1 LPAGSAG
8 GTRFE
13 REQAMNAKTLYS
25 LIAAALVALIAAWWI
40 NSAQKPVSESAE
52 QTTALLPG
60 FREQVND
67 VTAITFTGADH
78 KVLATLKRGS
88 NGWTVAEKSDY
99 PADVVK
105 LREFLLKLADATVLE
120 QKTSNPKH
128 YTDLGVN
135 DVSDKDTNGVL
146 VSLDGLKQ
154 PLKLIIGNYNGA
166 GGGGTFVRRDGE
178 AQSLLV
184 KGNLTAEKVIANWEK
199 KDIADIAATRL
210 KQVVL
215 TNPEGKVLKAY
226 KEQAGDANF
235 KVADVPKGREVSS
248 DFVANTLGS
257 TLSSLHVED
266 AFPAKEVPPGD
277 KVYKASYLT
286 SDGLDVGVVA
296 WVKDSKDYAQFTAAL
311 DSAATAANIDADQA
325 KAKADFAA
333 AQSAAGK
340 TATAKAGEGADS
352 KPAVEAAADSVAKA
366 AAEPIAP
373 LAVSDP
379 AKDKAERLKV
389 LNDEVVALNKTFA
402 GWTFVLPSFKFS
414 SIDKSMDD
422 MLKPLEQKKPDAKD
436 AAKPAPGKPAVPAKK
451 N

>member
-1 LPAGSAG
+1 
-8 GTRFE
+8 
-13 REQAMNAKTLYS
+13 
-25 LIAAALVALIAAWWI
+25 
-40 NSAQKPVSESAE
+40 
-52 QTTALLPG
+52 
-60 FREQVND
+60 
-67 VTAITFTGADH
+67 
-78 KVLATLKRGS
+78 
-88 NGWTVAEKSDY
+88 
-99 PADVVK
+99 VVK
-105 LREFLLKLADATVLE
+105 LRSSAKLADAKVLE

-128 YTDLGVN
+128 YADLGVS
-135 DVSDKDTNGVL
+135 DVTEKDANGVL

-184 KGNLTAEKVIANWEK
+184 KGNLTAEKAVANWEK
-199 KDIADIAATRL
+199 KDIADVAATRL
-210 KQVVL
+210 KQSVL
-215 TNPEGKVLKAY
+215 TSPEGKVLKVY
-226 KEQAGDANF
+226 KEQPGDANF
-235 KVADVPKGREVSS
+235 RVADVPKGREVSS

-257 TLSSLHVED
+257 TLSGLHAD
-266 AFPAKEVPPGD
+266 AAFPAKEVPPGD

-286 SDGLDVGVVA
+286 FDGLDVGLVA
-296 WVKDSKDYAQFTAAL
+296 WVKDGKDYAQFTAVL
-311 DSAATAANIDADQA
+311 DNATATANIDADQA

-333 AQSAAGK
+333 AQSAAG
-340 TATAKAGEGADS
+340 TASAAKAGDGADG
-352 KPAVEAAADSVAKA
+352 KPAADAATDPVAKA

-389 LNDEVVALNKTFA
+389 LNDEVVALNKTFS

-436 AAKPAPGKPAVPAKK
+436 AGAKPASGKPEVPVKK

>member
-1 LPAGSAG
+1 
-8 GTRFE
+8 
-13 REQAMNAKTLYS
+13 MNAKTLYS

-40 NSAQKPVSESAE
+40 NSAQRPISESAE
-52 QTTALLPG
+52 QTKALLPG

-67 VTAITFTGADH
+67 VTSITFTGADN

-88 NGWTVAEKSDY
+88 DGWTIAEKSGY
-99 PADVVK
+99 PVDVVK
-105 LREFLLKLADATVLE
+105 LREFLLKLADAKVLE

-128 YTDLGVN
+128 YADLGVN
-135 DVSDKDTNGVL
+135 DITDKDANGVL

-184 KGNLTAEKVIANWEK
+184 KGNLTAEKAVANWEK
-199 KDIADIAATRL
+199 KDIADIAATRV
-210 KQVVL
+210 KQAVL
-215 TNPEGKVLKAY
+215 TNPEGKVLKVY
-226 KEQAGDANF
+226 KEQSGDANF
-235 KVADVPKGREVSS
+235 RVADVPKGREVSS

-257 TLSSLHVED
+257 TLSGLHADD
-266 AFPAKEVPPGD
+266 AFPATEVPPGD
-277 KVYKASYLT
+277 KVYRAGYLT
-286 SDGLDVGVVA
+286 FDGLDVGLIA
-296 WVKDSKDYAQFTAAL
+296 WVKDGKDYAQFTAAL
-311 DSAATAANIDADQA
+311 DNAAATANIDADQA

-333 AQSAAGK
+333 AQGAAAKASA
-340 TATAKAGEGADS
+340 AKAGDGADGKS
-352 KPAVEAAADSVAKA
+352 AADPAAKA

-389 LNDEVVALNKTFA
+389 LNEEVVALNKTFS

-436 AAKPAPGKPAVPAKK
+436 AGAKPAFGKPEAPAKK